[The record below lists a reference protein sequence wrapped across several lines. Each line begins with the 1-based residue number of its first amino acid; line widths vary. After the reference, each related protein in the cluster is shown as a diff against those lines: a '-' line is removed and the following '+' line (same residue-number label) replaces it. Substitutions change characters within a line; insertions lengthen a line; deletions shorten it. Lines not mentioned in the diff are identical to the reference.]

1 MKALVVDDEKL
12 IVKGLKFSLEQDGY
26 EVDCAYDG
34 QEAIDKA
41 RDKEY
46 DIMLLDLM
54 LPVFDG
60 YQVCQQVREF
70 SDVPIIMLTAKGEDM
85 DKILGL
91 EYGADDY
98 ITKPFNILEVK
109 ARIKAIIRRNR
120 RKTPTV
126 QEEPKVIVSGSMF
139 AVVVVYFVVYFTCMD
154 IHSFSVEGKDLSL
167 FKWIYYF
174 FIMLM
179 GAYMRKNT
187 YSHDKKIRFFV
198 LAAMAVVLWGALRVI
213 FLIYPAFLPLQFL
226 TQFMV
231 VIFVYAMMRFG
242 MSMET
247 EAKFRKLCQCHIVKM
262 LSEITLEVYI
272 VQMIVLPFCERLCFP
287 VNIPVAYISVFAA
300 AYVLHFIIN
309 SKQFF
314 TKKKE
319 RNRKGE

>member
-1 MKALVVDDEKL
+1 
-12 IVKGLKFSLEQDGY
+12 
-26 EVDCAYDG
+26 
-34 QEAIDKA
+34 
-41 RDKEY
+41 
-46 DIMLLDLM
+46 
-54 LPVFDG
+54 
-60 YQVCQQVREF
+60 
-70 SDVPIIMLTAKGEDM
+70 
-85 DKILGL
+85 
-91 EYGADDY
+91 
-98 ITKPFNILEVK
+98 
-109 ARIKAIIRRNR
+109 
-120 RKTPTV
+120 
-126 QEEPKVIVSGSMF
+126 
-139 AVVVVYFVVYFTCMD
+139 
-154 IHSFSVEGKDLSL
+154 
-167 FKWIYYF
+167 
-174 FIMLM
+174 
-179 GAYMRKNT
+179 MRKKT

-247 EAKFRKLCQCHIVKM
+247 KAKFRKLCQCHIVKM

>member
-1 MKALVVDDEKL
+1 MFGFIYLLKALASILITNSHLGNMYPSEFMALGGSFGNGLFFCISGFLLVNIKTDFASWYWGKIKRIYPTVFAGAVILLLCGETVVGNIRDFVELFIYPTKWWFVAAIVVFYIL
-12 IVKGLKFSLEQDGY
+12 YYFIVKKQKD
-26 EVDCAYDG
+26 
-34 QEAIDKA
+34 
-41 RDKEY
+41 
-46 DIMLLDLM
+46 
-54 LPVFDG
+54 
-60 YQVCQQVREF
+60 
-70 SDVPIIMLTAKGEDM
+70 
-85 DKILGL
+85 
-91 EYGADDY
+91 
-98 ITKPFNILEVK
+98 
-109 ARIKAIIRRNR
+109 
-120 RKTPTV
+120 
-126 QEEPKVIVSGSMF
+126 VIVSGSMF

-179 GAYMRKNT
+179 GAYMRKKT
-187 YSHDKKIRFFV
+187 YSHDKKFRFFV

-213 FLIYPAFLPLQFL
+213 FLIYPAFLPSQFL

-242 MSMET
+242 MAMET
-247 EAKFRKLCQCHIVKM
+247 EAKFRKLCQCRIVKM

>member
-1 MKALVVDDEKL
+1 MRSMIWKSTFREIKESLGRFLAILAIVALGVGFFA
-12 IVKGLKFSLEQDGY
+12 GLKVTQPAMLKTAQRYFDKTALYDYRLISTVGFSED
-26 EVDCAYDG
+26 EV
-34 QEAIDKA
+34 E
-41 RDKEY
+41 
-46 DIMLLDLM
+46 
-54 LPVFDG
+54 
-60 YQVCQQVREF
+60 
-70 SDVPIIMLTAKGEDM
+70 T
-85 DKILGL
+85 
-91 EYGADDY
+91 
-98 ITKPFNILEVK
+98 
-109 ARIKAIIRRNR
+109 IK
-120 RKTPTV
+120 K
-126 QEEPKVIVSGSMF
+126 QKDVIVSGSMF

-179 GAYMRKNT
+179 GAYMRKKT